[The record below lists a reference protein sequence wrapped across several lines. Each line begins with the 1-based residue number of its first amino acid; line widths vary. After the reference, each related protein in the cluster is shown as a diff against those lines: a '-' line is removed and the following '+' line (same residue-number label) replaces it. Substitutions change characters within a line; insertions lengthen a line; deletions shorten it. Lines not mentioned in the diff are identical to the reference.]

1 MGDANDSCVGDLT
14 IFVQVKDMI
23 WNFTMRS
30 IGVGSSEKYSVTFK
44 AEFNHDEP
52 VPISFYSFNKT
63 RTSDHQMIDALG
75 CLDKPNIKFATMT
88 KSVIRERSTAGD
100 EDMDPTVATMIKS
113 TVQEEWSGA
122 NNEDMGPTVA
132 TMTKLAVQEQSAL
145 DDVDMHPTVATLT
158 KSEVQE
164 RSAADD
170 EDMDSEVAAMTKSA
184 VQEPSAAD
192 NEDMDPTVATMTKSA
207 VQERS
212 AVNDEDMD
220 PTNYCDTRNK
230 TVDAQK
236 DARVKPYPHFNTT
249 SSISEFVNDYD
260 KLKKGERLEHVVVSL
275 AGRIMSVRCPSSKL
289 YFYDL
294 HGSGAK
300 VQVMADAKKLGSNVE
315 KFTNLHRSV
324 KIGDIVGVTGFPVR
338 CLHMLPMQN
347 SVGVAES
354 PNVKKLDVCTLGS
367 GRNPDSY
374 TLKDLETRYRH
385 RYLDLMVN
393 SQVTRTFKTRAF
405 AIDYIRDFLKKRNFL
420 EVETPMMHTL
430 AGGAGAS
437 PFVTHHNDLNMKLF
451 MLRITHDLYLKQL
464 VVGGVERVF
473 EIGKQF
479 RNEGINLTHNP
490 EFTTCEFYMA
500 YADYNKLMELSE
512 IMLSDMVKELTGGSC
527 IIKHHSS
534 GYESDPI
541 EIDFTP
547 PFRRFDMIEEL
558 EKEANL
564 CIPKDLSSDEANKY
578 LVDACTAFDIECPPP
593 QTTAHLLDKLVEHF
607 LKEKCVN
614 PTFMMNYPEIMSP
627 MAKGNRSKPGLT
639 ERFELFIN
647 KHKIA
652 DGYTTLNDPVVQRQR
667 FTDQLKDRHMGDDK
681 EIALDENYWTALEYG
696 LPPSAGWGLG
706 IDRLTMLLTDSQN
719 IKDVILFPVIEQPVT
734 GEEKMNVSKVNTSMM
749 DKLVKCKFGVL
760 DATNPKSL
768 VLLTNYDKRRDGS
781 VVDLGKR
788 VRKKVRLKRICLD
801 WDRQLGDDEAMAL
814 YEMFIKS
821 LEYGLPPTGG
831 WGLGI
836 DRLIMLLTDSQNIKE
851 CIHFP
856 AMRPH
861 DEPPV
866 KGLIGVYVSA
876 SLYDCDSRSLLRSAL
891 IHREMN
897 DILDLISSQLL
908 VMLLMLL
915 FTCYGRLTPLGND
928 FRRDPHKR
936 RHTFPQNPMNIL
948 LSSPD
953 NEYIYCDESL
963 KVTADFP

>member
-1 MGDANDSCVGDLT
+1 
-14 IFVQVKDMI
+14 
-23 WNFTMRS
+23 
-30 IGVGSSEKYSVTFK
+30 
-44 AEFNHDEP
+44 
-52 VPISFYSFNKT
+52 
-63 RTSDHQMIDALG
+63 
-75 CLDKPNIKFATMT
+75 MT
-88 KSVIRERSTAGD
+88 KSVIREPSTTGD
-100 EDMDPTVATMIKS
+100 EDMDPTV
-113 TVQEEWSGA
+113 
-122 NNEDMGPTVA
+122 D
-132 TMTKLAVQEQSAL
+132 TMTKFVVQEQSAL
-145 DDVDMHPTVATLT
+145 DDEDMHPVVATVT

-170 EDMDSEVAAMTKSA
+170 EDMDPKVATTTKSA
-184 VQEPSAAD
+184 VQERSAAD
-192 NEDMDPTVATMTKSA
+192 YEEIHPTVATMTKSA
-207 VQERS
+207 VQEWS
-212 AVNDEDMD
+212 TADDEDMDPKVATMTKSERSAAADEDID
-220 PTNYCDTRNK
+220 PTNYCDTRIK

-236 DARVKPYPHFNTT
+236 DTRVKPYPHFNTT
-249 SSISEFVNDYD
+249 SSISEFIKDYD

-300 VQVMADAKKLGSNVE
+300 VQVTADAKKLGSNVE
-315 KFTNLHRSV
+315 KFTNIHRSV

-338 CLHMLPMQN
+338 SKRGGLIINATSFTILVRCLCMLPMQKR
-347 SVGVAES
+347 VDVAES
-354 PNVKKLDVCTLGS
+354 PNVKKLDVCTLAN

-430 AGGAGAS
+430 AGGAGAH
-437 PFVTHHNDLNMKLF
+437 PFVTHQNDLNMMFF
-451 MLRITHDLYLKQL
+451 MRIAPDPYLKQL
-464 VVGGVERVF
+464 IVGGVERVF
-473 EIGKQF
+473 EIAKQF
-479 RNEGINLTHNP
+479 RNEGIDLTHSP

-512 IMLSDMVKELTGGSC
+512 IMLS
-527 IIKHHSS
+527 
-534 GYESDPI
+534 
-541 EIDFTP
+541 
-547 PFRRFDMIEEL
+547 EL

-564 CIPKDLSSDEANKY
+564 SIPKDLSSDEANKY

-667 FTDQLKDRHMGDDK
+667 FTDQLK
-681 EIALDENYWTALEYG
+681 NYWTALEYG

-734 GEEKMNVSKVNTSMM
+734 
-749 DKLVKCKFGVL
+749 
-760 DATNPKSL
+760 
-768 VLLTNYDKRRDGS
+768 
-781 VVDLGKR
+781 
-788 VRKKVRLKRICLD
+788 
-801 WDRQLGDDEAMAL
+801 AMAL
-814 YEMFIKS
+814 DEMFIKS

-836 DRLIMLLTDSQNIKE
+836 DRLTMLLTDSQNIKE
-851 CIHFP
+851 CILFP
-856 AMRPH
+856 AMRPQ

-866 KGLIGVYVSA
+866 KGIKFMCINIDTYLLELA
-876 SLYDCDSRSLLRSAL
+876 PSLGAAIWD
-891 IHREMN
+891 
-897 DILDLISSQLL
+897 
-908 VMLLMLL
+908 
-915 FTCYGRLTPLGND
+915 
-928 FRRDPHKR
+928 
-936 RHTFPQNPMNIL
+936 
-948 LSSPD
+948 
-953 NEYIYCDESL
+953 
-963 KVTADFP
+963 